1 MSPMPKKEDPFDIQ
15 PDTLLFSDL
24 HLHDRKEFSRVDPI
38 TGLNTRLAEG
48 LSILDQII
56 EVCKMPSI
64 KHAFFLG
71 DVFERKDSIS
81 NHILIEFG
89 KRLEQFTE
97 IGVVLFCLRG
107 NHDFSLPNYPIL
119 SLFEN
124 EPYFHFVDKL
134 SEILDKIVFIPFH
147 REWEDFEKDWKD
159 IDKLKPDVVCFHQE
173 IPGGVYE
180 SSKPIPGIW
189 TLKTDPDILYLSG
202 HLHRPQKVHGIQ
214 FLGGPYPIKFSEEN
228 QDRFIWLY
236 NSKTKQLRPLKL
248 KYSEFISVGY
258 YDFGFPKKD
267 IWWDTVANGNY
278 VRVLGEVKKE
288 NFDPDSKKKI
298 REALEKAGAKAVT
311 FNIKIKQKNQPEI
324 LEESILE
331 DTELIQKYAKE
342 NRGETDLKSLEE
354 VGMGVWE
361 SL

>member
-24 HLHDRKEFSRVDPI
+24 HLHDRKEFSRMDPI

-107 NHDFSLPNYPIL
+107 NHDFSLPNYPIP

-159 IDKLKPDVVCFHQE
+159 VDKLKPDVVCFHQE

-180 SSKPIPGIW
+180 SGKPIPGIW

-214 FLGGPYPIKFSEEN
+214 FLGSPYPIKFSDEG
-228 QDRFIWLY
+228 QDRFVWLY
-236 NSKTKQLRPLKL
+236 NSKTRELRPLKL
-248 KYSEFISVGY
+248 KYSEFVSINIY
-258 YDFGFPKKD
+258 EENNYFNIPKESE
-267 IWWDTVANGNY
+267 IHGNY
-278 VRVLGEVKKE
+278 IRIVGEVQKEEWNQEMKKNLKE
-288 NFDPDSKKKI
+288 ECE
-298 REALEKAGAKAVT
+298 RLGAKAVA

-324 LEESILE
+324 SEESILG
-331 DTELIQKYAKE
+331 DTELIRKYAKE
-342 NRGETDLKSLEE
+342 NKGEMNLKSLEE
-354 VGMGVWE
+354 TGLEVWE